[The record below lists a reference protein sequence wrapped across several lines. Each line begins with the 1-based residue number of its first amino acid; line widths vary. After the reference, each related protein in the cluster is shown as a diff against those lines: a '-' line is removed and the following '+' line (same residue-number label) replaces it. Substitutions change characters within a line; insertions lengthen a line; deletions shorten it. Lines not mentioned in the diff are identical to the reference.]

1 MTSTPAAIRSILFDL
16 GSTLWEHAELAT
28 IQREE
33 SAADARAGAT
43 LRELQAAQ
51 MDAQDEP
58 DKQEDR
64 TRGHELR
71 QRWFRA
77 VMSAYAAEPLL
88 EPGFPSL
95 ARDVMRSM
103 GHTQADERWG
113 ALVYEAMRV
122 RSLHAR
128 VLFPDVLETLE
139 ILRER
144 GYTLG
149 VVTNRAYGG
158 PVFLDDLRQMG
169 LLRFFGP
176 HTIAI
181 SADLGYRKPH
191 PTIFHYALVGL
202 GRAPHET
209 AMVGDKLHADV
220 QGARQLGMYSIWRP
234 DAHEADMPVGITPN
248 AVIRQTDD
256 LLTLFPQRS

>member
-1 MTSTPAAIRSILFDL
+1 MTSAPAAIRSILFDL
-16 GSTLWEHAELAT
+16 GSTLWEHAEPAT

-33 SAADARAGAT
+33 AAADARAGAT
-43 LRELQAAQ
+43 LRALLVAE
-51 MDAQDEP
+51 MDAQDE
-58 DKQEDR
+58 QEDR

-71 QRWFRA
+71 QRWFQA
-77 VMSAYAAEPLL
+77 VMYAYAAEPLL
-88 EPGFPSL
+88 EPDFPSL
-95 ARDVMRSM
+95 ARDVIRSM

-113 ALVYEAMRV
+113 ALVYEVMRV

-128 VLFPDVLETLE
+128 VLFPDVLATLE

-144 GYTLG
+144 GYALG

-169 LLRFFGP
+169 LLRFFEP
-176 HTIAI
+176 QTIAI

-191 PTIFHYALVGL
+191 PAIFQYALEGL

-209 AMVGDKLHADV
+209 AMVGDKLYADV
-220 QGARQLGMYSIWRP
+220 QGAHQLGMYAIWRP
-234 DAHEADMPVGITPN
+234 AAHEADMPVGITPD